1 VASIHY
7 INKQNKGF
15 KMINYFKNVAQ
26 EMKNVTWLTGEQ
38 TSKET
43 ITVIT
48 VSIIFALFLGGVD
61 WLLQQGFNF
70 LLAK

>member
-1 VASIHY
+1 
-7 INKQNKGF
+7 
-15 KMINYFKNVAQ
+15 MINYFKNVAQ

-43 ITVIT
+43 ITVIN

>member
-1 VASIHY
+1 
-7 INKQNKGF
+7 
-15 KMINYFKNVAQ
+15 MINYFKNVAQ

-38 TSKET
+38 ISKET

>member
-1 VASIHY
+1 
-7 INKQNKGF
+7 
-15 KMINYFKNVAQ
+15 MINYFKNVAQ

-43 ITVIT
+43 ITVIA
-48 VSIIFALFLGGVD
+48 VSIIFALFLGGID

>member
-1 VASIHY
+1 
-7 INKQNKGF
+7 
-15 KMINYFKNVAQ
+15 MINYFKNVAQ

-61 WLLQQGFNF
+61 LLLQQGFNF

>member
-1 VASIHY
+1 
-7 INKQNKGF
+7 
-15 KMINYFKNVAQ
+15 MINYFKNVAQ

-48 VSIIFALFLGGVD
+48 VSIIFALFFGGVD

>member
-1 VASIHY
+1 
-7 INKQNKGF
+7 
-15 KMINYFKNVAQ
+15 MINYFKNVAQ
-26 EMKNVTWLTGEQ
+26 EMKDVTWLTGEQ

-43 ITVIT
+43 ITVIA

>member
-1 VASIHY
+1 
-7 INKQNKGF
+7 
-15 KMINYFKNVAQ
+15 MINYFKNVAQ

-43 ITVIT
+43 ITVIV

>member
-1 VASIHY
+1 
-7 INKQNKGF
+7 
-15 KMINYFKNVAQ
+15 MINYFKNVAQ

-48 VSIIFALFLGGVD
+48 VSIILRCS
-61 WLLQQGFNF
+61 
-70 LLAK
+70 

>member
-1 VASIHY
+1 
-7 INKQNKGF
+7 
-15 KMINYFKNVAQ
+15 MINYFKKVAQ

-43 ITVIT
+43 ITVIA

>member
-1 VASIHY
+1 
-7 INKQNKGF
+7 
-15 KMINYFKNVAQ
+15 MINYFKNVAQ

-43 ITVIT
+43 ITVIA
-48 VSIIFALFLGGVD
+48 VSVIFALFLGGVD

>member
-1 VASIHY
+1 
-7 INKQNKGF
+7 
-15 KMINYFKNVAQ
+15 MINYFKNVAQ

-48 VSIIFALFLGGVD
+48 VSIIFCVVLR
-61 WLLQQGFNF
+61 WRR
-70 LLAK
+70 LAIATRI

>member
-1 VASIHY
+1 
-7 INKQNKGF
+7 
-15 KMINYFKNVAQ
+15 MINYFKNVAQ

-43 ITVIT
+43 ITVIA

>member
-1 VASIHY
+1 
-7 INKQNKGF
+7 
-15 KMINYFKNVAQ
+15 MINYFRNVAA
-26 EMKNVTWLTGEQ
+26 EMKKVTWLTGEQ

-43 ITVIT
+43 VTVIT

-61 WLLQQGFNF
+61 WLLQQGFNV

>member
-1 VASIHY
+1 
-7 INKQNKGF
+7 
-15 KMINYFKNVAQ
+15 MINYFKNVAQ

-38 TSKET
+38 TANVT